1 MTNGSWQTVP
11 QPHLPKSRKEYK
23 CILKIGFFYQG
34 FKFSGEF
41 LKEKNSSNTCW
52 FIYPQTKDFKEKII
66 IFSDIIKTS
75 PYWQTDIYNITKIKN
90 DKLRKFFIETFRE
103 CNIFFSDDL
112 TGTDF
117 KQALNFSIR
126 R

>member
-1 MTNGSWQTVP
+1 MP
-11 QPHLPKSRKEYK
+11 QPKLPKSRKEYK
-23 CILKIGFFYQG
+23 CLLKVGFFYQG

-41 LKEKNSSNTCW
+41 LKEKNSNNTCW
-52 FIYPQTKDFKEKII
+52 FIYPQTKDFKEKTI

-75 PYWQTDIYNITKIKN
+75 PYWQTDIYSITKIKN

-103 CNIFFSDDL
+103 CNVFFSDDL

-117 KQALNFSIR
+117 KQALNFTLR